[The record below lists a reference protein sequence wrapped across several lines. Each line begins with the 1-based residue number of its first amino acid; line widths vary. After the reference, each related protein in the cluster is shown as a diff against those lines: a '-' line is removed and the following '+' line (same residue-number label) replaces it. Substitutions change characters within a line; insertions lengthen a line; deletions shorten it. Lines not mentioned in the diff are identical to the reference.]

1 MQAFRVFYMVIGAV
15 WIILATV
22 TIIQQSVSPNLI
34 LQLVVGFV
42 LVTYGWSRYSK
53 HKVGR

>member
-1 MQAFRVFYMVIGAV
+1 MQAFRIFYMVIGTA

-34 LQLVVGFV
+34 LQLVVGVV
-42 LVTYGWSRYSK
+42 LVAYGWNRYSK
-53 HKVGR
+53 HKDGR

>member
-34 LQLVVGFV
+34 LQLVVGVV
-42 LVTYGWSRYSK
+42 LVAYGWSRYSK
-53 HKVGR
+53 QKVGR

>member
-34 LQLVVGFV
+34 LQLIVGFV
-42 LVTYGWSRYSK
+42 LVAYGWSRYSK
-53 HKVGR
+53 DKVGR

>member
-1 MQAFRVFYMVIGAV
+1 MQAFRIFYMVIGAA

-34 LQLVVGFV
+34 LQLVVGVV
-42 LVTYGWSRYSK
+42 LVAYGWNRYSK
-53 HKVGR
+53 QKSGP

>member
-22 TIIQQSVSPNLI
+22 TIIQQSVSSNLI
-34 LQLVVGFV
+34 LQLAVGVV
-42 LVTYGWSRYSK
+42 LVAYGWSRYSK
-53 HKVGR
+53 HKAGR

>member
-42 LVTYGWSRYSK
+42 LVAYGWSRYSK
-53 HKVGR
+53 QKVGR

>member
-1 MQAFRVFYMVIGAV
+1 MQAFRVFYMAIGAV

-34 LQLVVGFV
+34 LQLGVGVV
-42 LVTYGWSRYSK
+42 LVAYGWSRYSK